1 MKREMLNSVF
11 ADEIIAYLEYK
22 AASGFKSRPFGTILK
37 KFDQFC
43 ASYEIAS
50 PAFTAEHA
58 DEWIKKREDEAHRT
72 HYARINTTKSFLLYL
87 SMKGYDV
94 VVTRDVKEKRSTFQ
108 PHIYSEDEIIRYFE
122 AVDTFD
128 SAKNRKAKIQYPILF
143 RILYCCGTRINETLG
158 IKKKDIDLDEGII
171 RLRETKNERE
181 RYIVLGDD
189 LLSLIR
195 QFASKCFYLL
205 NDDDYVF
212 TTWNGNRL
220 PGDYIYK
227 RHRLFLMKAGIPYLG
242 SWRGPR
248 VHDWRHTFS
257 VCSFKQMVD
266 AGLDMYVALPILS
279 TYLGHKSIAATEE
292 YVRLTMSI
300 FPYIEE
306 KFKIKLEKVFAEDRY
321 ESH

>member
-1 MKREMLNSVF
+1 MKREKLNSVF
-11 ADEIIAYLEYK
+11 ADEIITYLECK
-22 AASGFKSRPFGTILK
+22 AASGFKSKPFGTILK
-37 KFDQFC
+37 KFDTFC
-43 ASYEIAS
+43 ASHKIAS
-50 PAFTAEHA
+50 PAFTEEHA
-58 DEWIKKREDEAHRT
+58 DEWVKKREDEAHKT
-72 HYARINTTKSFLLYL
+72 HYSRINTTKNFLLFL

-94 VVTRDVKEKRSTFQ
+94 VVTRDVKQKSSTFQ
-108 PHIYSEDEIIRYFE
+108 PHIYSKDEIIRYFE

-128 SAKNRKAKIQYPILF
+128 SAKSRKDKIQYPILF

-158 IKKKDIDLDEGII
+158 IRKKDIDLDEGII
-171 RLRETKNERE
+171 RLCETKNNRE

-205 NDDDYVF
+205 ND
-212 TTWNGNRL
+212 
-220 PGDYIYK
+220 GDYIFTTSNGARLRGKSIYE
-227 RHRLFLMKAGIPYLG
+227 RHRLFLTKAGIPYLG
-242 SWRGPR
+242 DWKGPR

-279 TYLGHKSIAATEE
+279 AYLGHKSIAATEK

-306 KFKIKLEKVFAEDRY
+306 KFKVKLEKVFAEVSY
-321 ESH
+321 ENY